1 MGLYSNYGP
10 NDDVSISLDKLSRIE
25 RHQQN
30 IQANIEEE
38 VKEDHFRFY
47 GKFKGFDKE
56 FDTCDAYELL
66 DYAIDNLDSQSA
78 IKFITDL
85 IELVWSDDW
94 KKFGPTPEK
103 VAETLVH
110 SGYSDDDLDQIY
122 NLLNDSEFDIHD
134 LDNYFE
140 FAYDLNDQDDFEE
153 LCEKYYDGTY

>member
-10 NDDVSISLDKLSRIE
+10 DDNSTMSLNKLARIE
-25 RHQQN
+25 NHQEDT
-30 IQANIEEE
+30 QANIEEE

-47 GKFKGFDKE
+47 GKFKGLDEE
-56 FDTCDAYELL
+56 FDTDDAYELL
-66 DYAIDNLDSQSA
+66 DYVIDNLDSQSA

-94 KKFGPTPEK
+94 KNFGNTPEK

-140 FAYDLNDQDDFEE
+140 FVYDLNDQDDFEE